1 MFASDEPNS
10 LGHVESGNY
19 LGAIRFCVR
28 CGRLMAWRESVLSEW
43 KPTLAGERRCELT
56 PGDAPLPGSHPWRR
70 DSREGGRGVLA
81 SGTGERSEA
90 LKGVEESRLDDRH
103 SLTSVA
109 TDRSLGRG
117 DDSDR
122 FIAGPCVRQIGSHDT
137 PVSLGLP
144 ESVTARS
151 RRSKPS
157 NGS

>member
-1 MFASDEPNS
+1 MR
-10 LGHVESGNY
+10 
-19 LGAIRFCVR
+19 I
-28 CGRLMAWRESVLSEW
+28 
-43 KPTLAGERRCELT
+43 
-56 PGDAPLPGSHPWRR
+56 
-70 DSREGGRGVLA
+70 DSRGRTPSGLTSVAEGLARGGSGVLA
-81 SGTGERSEA
+81 SCTGERSEA

-103 SLTSVA
+103 SLTSLA
-109 TDRSLGRG
+109 TDRSLWRG

-122 FIAGPCVRQIGSHDT
+122 FLAGRCVRQIGSHDS